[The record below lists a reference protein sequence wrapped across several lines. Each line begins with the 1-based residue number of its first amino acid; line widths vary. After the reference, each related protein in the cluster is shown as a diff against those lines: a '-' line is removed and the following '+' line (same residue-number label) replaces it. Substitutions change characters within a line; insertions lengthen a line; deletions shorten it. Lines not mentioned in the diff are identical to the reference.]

1 MKDFLRFATEEA
13 MRRHIN
19 QIGVENLT
27 DSAKLLPFLFSGVEQ
42 FKLATQQK
50 LKNQVINKFSTSSDF
65 DFGSLEHE
73 IRQLKSKLGLAED
86 VDMVQAENTK
96 NDDQEFRLDVAVD
109 QILAQRPWVIK
120 DFVDNIRVEFD
131 QKLAAFKLLCQA
143 ILKDRNTFESN
154 AAPTL
159 DNLLTLDSK
168 NEEADE

>member
-109 QILAQRPWVIK
+109 
-120 DFVDNIRVEFD
+120 
-131 QKLAAFKLLCQA
+131 
-143 ILKDRNTFESN
+143 
-154 AAPTL
+154 
-159 DNLLTLDSK
+159 
-168 NEEADE
+168 